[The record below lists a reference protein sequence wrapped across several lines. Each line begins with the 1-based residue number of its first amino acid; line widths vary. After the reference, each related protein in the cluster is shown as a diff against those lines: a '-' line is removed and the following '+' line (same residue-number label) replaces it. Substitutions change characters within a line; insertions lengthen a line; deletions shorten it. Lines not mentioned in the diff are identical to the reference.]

1 MPPLLHTQTM
11 TWAGSRQCACR
22 PSCRA
27 PRSEESSSHSNAR
40 RLPTHLPTR
49 ARSDQYFEG
58 ANNSIQHANVNSII
72 SANIL
77 SLMEDPGRKFIY
89 VEMAFWTRW
98 WDEQTEAKKADVR
111 GLVARGQ
118 LEFING
124 GWSMHDEVIIF
135 FYFSYLSFFLHLI
148 RIPFSALSSR
158 LAPPSST

>member
-1 MPPLLHTQTM
+1 MFWLH
-11 TWAGSRQCACR
+11 
-22 PSCRA
+22 PSG
-27 PRSEESSSHSNAR
+27 
-40 RLPTHLPTR
+40 
-49 ARSDQYFEG
+49 RSDQYFEG

-98 WDEQTEAKKADVR
+98 WDEQSESKKADVR

-124 GWSMHDEVIIF
+124 GWSMHDEVNMLLYWF
-135 FYFSYLSFFLHLI
+135 LLSRFPFLFVSSTQWYFFLSL
-148 RIPFSALSSR
+148 
-158 LAPPSST
+158 PSSGLPHVRRHDRLNTPRRPPNLRQLWRRAQDYMAD